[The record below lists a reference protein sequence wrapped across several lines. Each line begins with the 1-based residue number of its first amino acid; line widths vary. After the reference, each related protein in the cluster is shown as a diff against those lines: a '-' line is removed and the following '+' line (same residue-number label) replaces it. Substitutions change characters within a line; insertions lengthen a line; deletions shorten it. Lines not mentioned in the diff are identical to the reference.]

1 MDIEKTFDSVDHIFL
16 ISVLKKFGFEE
27 NFINWIKILLY
38 NEESCVLNGGFT
50 KTYFILKKMLFKVIQ
65 FLHNYSISTYQ
76 KQFLYK
82 RH

>member
-1 MDIEKTFDSVDHIFL
+1 MDIEKAFDSVDHIFL

-38 NEESCVLNGGFT
+38 NEESRVLNVGFT
-50 KTYFILKKMLFKVIQ
+50 KTYFILKKMLVKVIQ
-65 FLHNYSISTYQ
+65 FLYIYSISTYQ